1 MSLTFP
7 TLNEGTLQAFV
18 RADRDHNETQEKI
31 CDLRLQSAQNS
42 RDYGLPQVRQLM
54 SLLDT
59 ALDIREPK
67 QRSHAESDCIGCVGQ
82 S

>member
-18 RADRDHNETQEKI
+18 RADRDHHETEEEV
-31 CDLRLQSAQNS
+31 CDLGLKNAQNS

-59 ALDIREPK
+59 AANLRELR
-67 QRSHAESDCIGCVGQ
+67 Q
-82 S
+82 

>member
-18 RADRDHNETQEKI
+18 RSNRNHHETEEEVRDLGLKN
-31 CDLRLQSAQNS
+31 AQNS

-59 ALDIREPK
+59 AANLREPR
-67 QRSHAESDCIGCVGQ
+67 Q
-82 S
+82 

>member
-18 RADRDHNETQEKI
+18 RADRDNHETEEEVR
-31 CDLRLQSAQNS
+31 DLGLKNAQNS

-59 ALDIREPK
+59 AADLREPR
-67 QRSHAESDCIGCVGQ
+67 Q
-82 S
+82 